1 MAQEQRQ
8 QRDAVEQLQAE
19 FRKAK
24 DELTRCR
31 AEVARLEKT
40 SAQGAA
46 LSAARSRARDADAA
60 FQRALDQLERSRRE
74 RTLAL
79 ASSSKSG
86 REPSGSPLGNDGV
99 RPDTLEQKIR
109 FAVGFG
115 VGGFSGFYW
124 AARWGLTSGW
134 LTLGLILASGVGTG
148 LLARWYGDRYWTGE

>member
-8 QRDAVEQLQAE
+8 QRDAVDQLQAE

-24 DELTRCR
+24 DELTRCH

-40 SAQGAA
+40 SAQKAA

-60 FQRALDQLERSRRE
+60 FQRALDRLERTRRE
-74 RTLAL
+74 RTFAP
-79 ASSSKSG
+79 ASSSRG
-86 REPSGSPLGNDGV
+86 GAEPSGGPLGNDGV

-109 FAVGFG
+109 FAVGFV
-115 VGGFSGFYW
+115 VGGFSGFYL

-134 LTLGLILASGVGTG
+134 LTLGLILASGLSTG
-148 LLARWYGDRYWTGE
+148 LLVWWYGDRYWTSE

>member
-8 QRDAVEQLQAE
+8 QRDAVDPLQAE

-40 SAQGAA
+40 SAPGAA

-60 FQRALDQLERSRRE
+60 FQRALDQLERSR
-74 RTLAL
+74 
-79 ASSSKSG
+79 SSSKGG

-124 AARWGLTSGW
+124 AARWGLTSGG